1 MKLKNAHN
9 AMKKIIFGIAM
20 LFFSCISAYSQK
32 FAYVDTKYIL
42 SHIPEYQT
50 AQTEVNKLS
59 TQWQKDIENKYE
71 SIAKLESALQAEKIL
86 LTDEMRK
93 KREQDIETRKQE
105 AKDMQ
110 KAKFGVD
117 GELFKKRE
125 ELVKPI
131 QDQIYEAIQ
140 DVASTGALMV
150 VFDKANHSNM
160 LYTNP
165 KHDISDKVLKK
176 MGLKPGEILE
186 EEEGGDSK
194 DGEEGGDSDGSK
206 TDKGNPP
213 SKDKGGRT
221 TPGTKGTERTPSKGK

>member
-1 MKLKNAHN
+1 
-9 AMKKIIFGIAM
+9 MKKISIPMTLKNTILAV
-20 LFFSCISAYSQK
+20 LFLILCNLSHAQK

-42 SHIPEYQT
+42 SHVPEYQQ
-50 AQTEVNKLS
+50 AQSDVNKLS
-59 TQWQKDIENKYE
+59 TQWQKEIETKYE

-93 KREQDIETRKQE
+93 KREQEIEQKKQE
-105 AKDMQ
+105 ARDMQ

-140 DVASTGALMV
+140 DVASTSALMV

-186 EEEGGDSK
+186 DEEGGE
-194 DGEEGGDSDGSK
+194 GEEGKEENKEDNSPTPQGKGGK
-206 TDKGNPP
+206 TPP
-213 SKDKGGRT
+213 SK
-221 TPGTKGTERTPSKGK
+221 GTDRTPPKGK

>member
-1 MKLKNAHN
+1 
-9 AMKKIIFGIAM
+9 MKKTVFALLIATLATTALM
-20 LFFSCISAYSQK
+20 AQK

-42 SHIPEYQT
+42 SHVPEYQA
-50 AQTEVNKLS
+50 AQAEVNKLS
-59 TQWQKDIENKYE
+59 TQWQKEIEAKYE
-71 SIAKLESALQAEKIL
+71 TIAKLEAALQAEKIL

-93 KREQDIETRKQE
+93 KREQEIEQKKQE

-125 ELVKPI
+125 ELIKPI

-140 DVASTGALMV
+140 DVASTSALMV

-165 KHDISDKVLKK
+165 KHDVSDKVLKK
-176 MGLKPGEILE
+176 MGLKPGEVLE
-186 EEEGGDSK
+186 EEDGEGG
-194 DGEEGGDSDGSK
+194 EGDE
-206 TDKGNPP
+206 DKGKEENPAGG
-213 SKDKGGRT
+213 KDKGGKT
-221 TPGTKGTERTPSKGK
+221 SPAPGNKGTERSPSKGK